1 MFRHHMTYRNQMSAY
16 IRGLILRPEQ
26 TYRFSME
33 VLGGAVNVYLSARGV
48 PQGNR
53 SHFTEPCTT
62 WTPFSFEFT
71 TGSSPE
77 LSDFADWGIAFLKN
91 PQPPIPTNGEDT
103 YVDNITLVNVNDPTD
118 SAIVGGDF
126 EAHRRDPIYDS
137 NWAQTVLGS
146 SGKGY
151 GIRIV
156 DDPLRRDNRCLLL
169 PQQYSSLSENEL
181 PTLKSFNWYADS
193 ETDIPCVHLSETIE
207 FILVEHGVA
216 ACDVDGDVREAH
228 DGEILFL
235 PQGRSPKYTLG
246 SGSGTSYYR
255 VSFAGASVPSICAA
269 LKLKDVGVFPVANPS
284 ALVVLME
291 KMMTALPRLPLQAL
305 AVDGLAL
312 QWLAELEA
320 QRFREAGAPKHQ
332 EVLESV
338 AAHLREEPE
347 RITDNDTLAARCGL
361 GKTQFINLF
370 KAQFGVTPHRYRLRQ
385 LMSKA
390 CALLLSTEMTVQEI
404 AYTLGMDDPQYF
416 SRLFKSQQGCTPRDY
431 RSRYRR

>member
-1 MFRHHMTYRNQMSAY
+1 MFRHHMTRRNQMSTY
-16 IRGLILRPEQ
+16 IRGLILRPNQ

-33 VLGGAVNVYLSARGV
+33 VLGGSVNVYLSSRGI

-53 SHFTEPCTT
+53 SHFTEPCAQ

-77 LSDFADWGIAFLKN
+77 LSEFANWGIAFLKY

-103 YVDNITLVNVNDPTD
+103 YVDNVSLINVNDPTD
-118 SAIVGGDF
+118 TAIAGGDF
-126 EAHRRDPIYDS
+126 EAHKRDPIYNN

-169 PQQYSSLSENEL
+169 PRQYSSLSENEL
-181 PTLKSFNWYADS
+181 PMLDSFNWCADS
-193 ETDIPCVHLSETIE
+193 ETDIPCVHLPKAIE
-207 FILVEHGVA
+207 FILVEQGRATCNTGGEEQA
-216 ACDVDGDVREAH
+216 ANS
-228 DGEILFL
+228 GEILFL
-235 PQGRSPKYTLG
+235 PQGESLRYTLSG
-246 SGSGTSYYR
+246 GSGTSYYR
-255 VSFAGASVPSICAA
+255 VSFVGMSVPSICAA
-269 LKLKDVGVFPVANPS
+269 LKLKGVAVFPVANPS
-284 ALVVLME
+284 ALIVLME

-320 QRFREAGAPKHQ
+320 QHFHEEEKSKHQETLESIAARFRE
-332 EVLESV
+332 S
-338 AAHLREEPE
+338 PE
-347 RITDNDTLAARCGL
+347 IAVENDILAASCGL

-370 KAQFGVTPHRYRLRQ
+370 KTQFGVTPHRYRLQQ
-385 LMSKA
+385 LIGKA
-390 CALLLSTEMTVQEI
+390 CTLLLSTDIPIQEI
-404 AYTLGMDDPQYF
+404 AYTLDIDDPQYF
-416 SRLFKSQQGCTPRDY
+416 SRLFKSMQGCTPRNY
-431 RSRYRR
+431 RSRYRE